1 VVRGV
6 PTQRS
11 FSIIYLKQGRVI
23 ALDCVNAARDFVQG
37 RSLVAQAASVPLEQ
51 LADAQ
56 VPLKDM
62 LPAPAAAA
70 APAG

>member
-1 VVRGV
+1 
-6 PTQRS
+6 
-11 FSIIYLKQGRVI
+11 
-23 ALDCVNAARDFVQG
+23 VNAARDFVQG
-37 RSLVAQAASVPLEQ
+37 RALVAKAVIVPPEQ

-62 LPAPAAAA
+62 LPAAAAA